1 MPRVISAMN
10 VQMPVLTQLFK
21 TLSQGVMTALL
32 SVILAS
38 CGGDDYQ
45 EDFDRDYTLSGGGVD
60 GPLTF
65 TNVAMY
71 ALLDTSGTSVVY
83 SSATPGTAVA
93 TGTTNQFA
101 QIENLVLNDGINPPY
116 ILEFTSTNTTRDLTT
131 GDVPVLGTV
140 RTLVTEAMLEAG
152 DPVYGT
158 PLTTMALDIALNIAD
173 ASDGVITRAEFDSA
187 LVTATSQ
194 VKSTLGL
201 GMDAD
206 FDIFTV
212 APVLDSTVASNDT
225 ATLQKVALYRSAIEA
240 TRVLIQQVG
249 ALVEASGD
257 TVLSTLASD
266 LADGVI
272 DGQVSG
278 ALADIYA
285 SEAEKNEAIA
295 LLEQS
300 IETLCIAEDAEGA
313 CLQTVADINTLLVEE
328 RVDIGVDSS
337 ASVQID
343 APDLDAP
350 RLNTDSD
357 GDSVNND
364 QDAFPDNAQESV
376 DTDADGIGNN
386 SDNCPAASNSEQTDT
401 DNDGAGDACDDA
413 TAPNTDADGDG
424 VNDSVDNCPS
434 LANVDQLNTDSDT
447 QGNVCDSDDDGDGVS
462 DTQETTQGSN
472 PLLSDTDGDGD
483 LDGADNC
490 VLAANADQLNS
501 DSDSQGNVCDTD
513 DDNDG
518 TPDTSDDFPLNAGE
532 TTDTDDDGVGNN
544 GDNCPTTANANQLNT
559 DGAAD
564 GGNACD
570 LDDDNDG
577 VADVTDNC
585 SLIDN
590 ASQANLDEDT
600 QGNAC
605 DTDDDN
611 DGLTDAEEVALGTA
625 FDDADT
631 DDDGHNDG
639 DDNCPLLGNDDQG
652 DADDDGVGDVCDNDS
667 DNDGLTDEEEG
678 VLGTDP
684 LLADTDDDTVDD
696 GDDNCP
702 LAANTDQLNTDN
714 SADGGNECDDNDDND
729 SAPDSEDALPLD
741 PDETIDTDGDGVGD
755 NGDNCPVDANPDQAD
770 ADNDALSTTIEN
782 RGGNVCDIDDDND
795 GLTDEVEL
803 VLGSDPTRAD
813 TDGDSVRDNSDNC
826 PSVTNQDQL
835 NTDFVAEEGAG
846 IPHEGD
852 VCDLDDDGD
861 SYEDAVDLCPLV
873 ESFQG
878 DIDGD
883 EIGDECDDD
892 ADGDGIANASDPTPF
907 GE

>member
-21 TLSQGVMTALL
+21 TLSLGVMTALL

-83 SSATPGTAVA
+83 RSATPGTAVA

-300 IETLCIAEDAEGA
+300 IEALCIAEDAEGA

-337 ASVQID
+337 VAVQID

-357 GDSVNND
+357 GDGVNND
-364 QDAFPDNAQESV
+364 LDAFPDNAQESA

-401 DNDGAGDACDDA
+401 DNDGIGDACDDA

-434 LANVDQLNTDSDT
+434 IANVDQLNTDSDT
-447 QGNVCDSDDDGDGVS
+447 QGNLCDSDDDGDGVS

-472 PLLSDTDGDGD
+472 LLLSDTDSDGD

-490 VLAANADQLNS
+490 VLVANADQLNS

-518 TPDTSDDFPLNAGE
+518 TPDTTDDFPLNAGE

-544 GDNCPTTANANQLNT
+544 GDNCPTTANADQLNT

-564 GGNACD
+564 GGNLCD
-570 LDDDNDG
+570 LDDDNDDA
-577 VADVTDNC
+577 ADLVDNC
-585 SLIDN
+585 PLLINGD
-590 ASQANLDEDT
+590 QANADEDA
-600 QGNAC
+600 QGNLC

-611 DGLTDAEEVALGTA
+611 DGLTDTQEDTLDT
-625 FDDADT
+625 DPLDADS

-639 DDNCPLLGNDDQG
+639 DDNCPMEGNVDQG
-652 DADDDGVGDVCDNDS
+652 DTDDDGVGNACDTDS
-667 DNDGLTDEEEG
+667 DNDGLTDTDETDTW
-678 VLGTDP
+678 LTDP
-684 LLADTDDDTVDD
+684 FDADTDDDTVED

-702 LAANTDQLNTDN
+702 LAANTNQLNTDN

-729 SAPDSEDALPLD
+729 SAPDIEDALPLD
-741 PDETIDTDGDGVGD
+741 PDEIADTDGDTVGD
-755 NGDNCPVDANPDQAD
+755 NSDNCLADANPDQAD
-770 ADNDALSTTIEN
+770 ADNDALSTTIDN

-795 GLTDEVEL
+795 GLLDEEETN
-803 VLGSDPTRAD
+803 LGSNPLLAD
-813 TDGDSVRDNSDNC
+813 SDGDGIREGNSGPADNC
-826 PSVTNQDQL
+826 RTVANPDQA
-835 NTDFVAEEGAG
+835 NFDIVEEAGAG
-846 IPHEGD
+846 YTIPGFDILGD
-852 VCDLDDDGD
+852 VCDD
-861 SYEDAVDLCPLV
+861 
-873 ESFQG
+873 

-883 EIGDECDDD
+883 GLLNDVDDND
-892 ADGDGIANASDPTPF
+892 FQRD
-907 GE
+907 

>member
-1 MPRVISAMN
+1 MPRVISAMK
-10 VQMPVLTQLFK
+10 VQMPVFMQLFK
-21 TLSQGVMTALL
+21 TLSLGVMTALL
-32 SVILAS
+32 SVSLVS

-60 GPLTF
+60 GPLSF

-71 ALLDTSGTSVVY
+71 ALLDASGANVVY
-83 SSATPGTAVA
+83 SSATPGTALA

-131 GDVPVLGTV
+131 GDVPVLSTV

-225 ATLQKVALYRSAIEA
+225 TTLQRVALYRSAIEA
-240 TRVLIQQVG
+240 TRVLIMQMG

-257 TVLSTLASD
+257 DVLSTLASD
-266 LADGVI
+266 LADGII

-278 ALADIYA
+278 ARADIYD
-285 SEAEKNEAIA
+285 SEEQKNEAIA

-328 RVDIGVDSS
+328 RADIGVDSS

-343 APDLDAP
+343 SPDLDPP
-350 RLNTDSD
+350 RLSTDSD
-357 GDSVNND
+357 GDGVNND
-364 QDAFPDNAQESV
+364 QDVFPDNAQESA

-401 DNDGAGDACDDA
+401 DSDGIGDACDEA
-413 TAPNTDADGDG
+413 TTPNTDADGDG
-424 VNDSVDNCPS
+424 VNDGVDNCPS
-434 LANVDQLNTDSDT
+434 VANADQLNTDNDT
-447 QGNVCDSDDDGDGVS
+447 QGNVCDSDDDGDGAS

-490 VLAANADQLNS
+490 VLVSNADQLNS
-501 DSDSQGNVCDTD
+501 DSDSQGNTCDTD

-518 TPDTSDDFPLNAGE
+518 TPDATDDFPLDPEE
-532 TTDTDDDGVGNN
+532 TADTDNDSVGDN
-544 GDNCPTTANANQLNT
+544 GDNCPLTSNADQLNS
-559 DGAAD
+559 DGD
-564 GGNACD
+564 ENGNVCD

-577 VADVTDNC
+577 IADATDNC
-585 SLIDN
+585 SLV
-590 ASQANLDEDT
+590 ANEDQLNTDGDT
-600 QGNAC
+600 QGNSC
-605 DTDDDN
+605 DLDDDN

-639 DDNCPLLGNDDQG
+639 DDNCPLLGNDDQA
-652 DADDDGVGDVCDNDS
+652 DADEDGVGDVCDDDS

-678 VLGTDP
+678 TLGTDP

-714 SADGGNECDDNDDND
+714 SADGGNECDDDDDND
-729 SAPDSEDALPLD
+729 GTPDTEDALPLD
-741 PDETIDTDGDGVGD
+741 PDETGDSDGDGVGD
-755 NGDNCPVDANPDQAD
+755 NGDNCPDLANPNQTDT
-770 ADNDALSTTIEN
+770 DNDANNSAIEN
-782 RGGNVCDIDDDND
+782 RGGDACDFDDDND
-795 GLTDEVEL
+795 GILDDDEAIFGTDPLL
-803 VLGSDPTRAD
+803 VD
-813 TDGDSVRDNSDNC
+813 TDGDGVNDLPDNC
-826 PSVTNQDQL
+826 KAVANPDQL
-835 NTDFVAEEGAG
+835 NTDLELEIEFSVEIQGNA
-846 IPHEGD
+846 
-852 VCDLDDDGD
+852 CDDDDDGD
-861 SYEDAVDLCPLV
+861 GIPDLEDPDPLV
-873 ESFQG
+873 R
-878 DIDGD
+878 D
-883 EIGDECDDD
+883 
-892 ADGDGIANASDPTPF
+892 
-907 GE
+907 

>member
-10 VQMPVLTQLFK
+10 VQMPVLMRLFK
-21 TLSQGVMTALL
+21 TLSLWVMTALL
-32 SVILAS
+32 SVHLTS

-71 ALLDTSGTSVVY
+71 ALLDTSGVNVVY
-83 SSATPGTAVA
+83 SSATPGTALA

-101 QIENLVLNDGINPPY
+101 QIENLVLNDGTNPPY

-131 GDVPVLGTV
+131 GDVPVLTTV
-140 RTLVTEAMLEAG
+140 RTLVTETMLEAG

-173 ASDGVITRAEFDSA
+173 DSDGVITRSEFDSA

-225 ATLQKVALYRSAIEA
+225 AALQKVALYRSAIEA
-240 TRVLIQQVG
+240 TRVLIQQMG

-257 TVLSTLASD
+257 TVLSTLARD

-278 ALADIYA
+278 TLADMYA
-285 SEAEKNEAIA
+285 SEEEKNEALA

-328 RVDIGVDSS
+328 RADIGVDSS
-337 ASVQID
+337 ASVQIN
-343 APDLDAP
+343 APDLNPP
-350 RLNTDSD
+350 RLSTDSD
-357 GDSVNND
+357 GDGINND
-364 QDAFPDNAQESV
+364 QDAFPDNAQESA
-376 DTDADGIGNN
+376 DTDGDGIGNN
-386 SDNCPAASNSEQTDT
+386 SDNCPAASNSDQADT
-401 DNDGAGDACDDA
+401 DSDGIGDACDEA
-413 TAPNTDADGDG
+413 TTPNTDADGDG
-424 VNDSVDNCPS
+424 VNDGGDNCPS
-434 LANVDQLNTDSDT
+434 IANADQLNTDNDT

-490 VLAANADQLNS
+490 VLVSNADQLNS
-501 DSDSQGNVCDTD
+501 DSDSQGNACDTD

-518 TPDTSDDFPLNAGE
+518 TPDTTDEFPLDPEEAA
-532 TTDTDDDGVGNN
+532 DTDNDNVGDN
-544 GDNCPTTANANQLNT
+544 GDNCPLTANADQLNT
-559 DGAAD
+559 DGD
-564 GGNACD
+564 ENGNVCD

-577 VADVTDNC
+577 VADATDNC
-585 SLIDN
+585 SLLAN
-590 ASQANLDEDT
+590 ADQLNTDGDA
-600 QGNAC
+600 QGNVC
-605 DTDDDN
+605 DLDDDN
-611 DGLTDAEEVALGTA
+611 DGLTDAQEVALGTA

-639 DDNCPLLGNDDQG
+639 DDNCPLLGNDDQE
-652 DADDDGVGDVCDNDS
+652 DTDDDGVGNACDTDS
-667 DNDGLTDEEEG
+667 DNDGLSDDDERNIW
-678 VLGTDP
+678 LTDP
-684 LLADTDDDTVDD
+684 DDADTDDDTVED

-714 SADGGNECDDNDDND
+714 SADGGNECDLDDDND
-729 SAPDSEDALPLD
+729 GVDDEIDQLPLN
-741 PDETIDTDGDGVGD
+741 PNESVDTDGDGVGD
-755 NGDNCPVDANPDQAD
+755 NGDNCPADANPNQAD
-770 ADNDALSTTIEN
+770 ADNDALSTTIEH
-782 RGGNVCDIDDDND
+782 RGGDVCDFDDDND
-795 GLTDEVEL
+795 SLLDVD
-803 VLGSDPTRAD
+803 DPNPTNPDA
-813 TDGDSVRDNSDNC
+813 DGDGVRDDTDNC
-826 PSVTNQDQL
+826 PSNSNTDQL
-835 NTDFVAEEGAG
+835 NTDIIAEDGAG
-846 IPHEGD
+846 IAHEGD
-852 VCDLDDDGD
+852 ACDLDDDGD
-861 SYEDAVDLCPLV
+861 SYEDVVDLCPLV

-883 EIGDECDDD
+883 EIGDECDGD
-892 ADGDGIANASDPTPF
+892 ADGDGIANESDPTPF